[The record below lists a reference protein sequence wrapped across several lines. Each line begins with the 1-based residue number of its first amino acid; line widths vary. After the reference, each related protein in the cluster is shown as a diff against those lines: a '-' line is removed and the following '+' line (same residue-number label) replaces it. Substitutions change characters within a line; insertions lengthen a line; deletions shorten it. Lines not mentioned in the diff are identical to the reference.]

1 MAEHLW
7 RSVFPIAESL
17 IAFKKKISE
26 EWLEK
31 QNNDQDNVF
40 ANSDSENESESDGPP
55 MVNHLK
61 KK

>member
-1 MAEHLW
+1 MAE
-7 RSVFPIAESL
+7 RL

-26 EWLEK
+26 EWLKK
-31 QNNDQDNVF
+31 QNHDNENVF